1 MKDNSIK
8 KFLIVGLGNPEKK
21 FSNTRHNIGF
31 LALDAWV
38 KKYYPEK
45 IFSSEKKIDGLLL
58 KIKIPQG
65 KLFLLKPETFMNL
78 SGIAVQKTI
87 DFYQIQKE
95 NVLVIFDDI
104 DLSFGKIR
112 FSQNGRS
119 GGHKGLQSIIDF
131 LETTEINRLKIGID
145 NRLAPIST
153 EKYVLENF
161 DQKEREYLEKMIF
174 PAVIDE
180 VDNFIA
186 KTGKSKKTINL
197 KINN

>member
-8 KFLIVGLGNPEKK
+8 KFLIVGLGNPGKK

-161 DQKEREYLEKMIF
+161 DQKEREYLGKMIF